1 MNGRLGS
8 SQNLGVVPS
17 AHPQKACQIWEE
29 FSGRLWYC
37 APEDV
42 SVGIG
47 PTCLGLLTP
56 TLPYISKPGS
66 PLTQACGE

>member
-8 SQNLGVVPS
+8 SQDLGAVPP

-47 PTCLGLLTP
+47 TPFLGLLTP
-56 TLPYISKPGS
+56 HCPTSASQALP
-66 PLTQACGE
+66 